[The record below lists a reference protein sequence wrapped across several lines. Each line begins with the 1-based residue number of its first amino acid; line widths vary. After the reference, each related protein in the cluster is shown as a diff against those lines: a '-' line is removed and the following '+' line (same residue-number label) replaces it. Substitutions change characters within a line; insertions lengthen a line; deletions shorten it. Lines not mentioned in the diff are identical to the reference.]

1 MFTKTFAKIRTMLAA
16 LLVSL
21 CTQAEVELPEEFHA
35 AEPKMQL
42 YLAYA
47 EFKMAHYEVARE
59 MWLHISGKG
68 SGEAAF
74 NLGIL
79 YEQGMGVEKD
89 LMVARDYY
97 LHAAEKGSRAGAY
110 QVGLMHMNH
119 PELVNAEIATH
130 WLTIAALDGDE
141 DAADMLKSIN
151 MGGAAEDSPMLK
163 VRQLIAKGEVDQAR
177 ELLIEM
183 AEATP
188 PNYEAVTRLAWLYET
203 GLGVEQDIDRAGELF
218 KVAAEAGNAEAQ
230 YALSV
235 MYETGV
241 GQPMDKAQSRHWL
254 QLSADQNYQ
263 PALEKRGDN
272 PAEKP

>member
-1 MFTKTFAKIRTMLAA
+1 MFAKTRILLIT

-21 CTQAEVELPEEFHA
+21 CAQAEVELSEEFHA

-59 MWLHISGKG
+59 MWLHITGKG

-89 LMVARDYY
+89 LLQARDYY
-97 LHAAEKGSRAGAY
+97 LQAADKGSRAGAY
-110 QVGLMHMNH
+110 QVGLIHMNH
-119 PELVNAEIATH
+119 PDLVSAEIATH

-151 MGGAAEDSPMLK
+151 LGDDAEDDPILK
-163 VRQLIAKGEVDQAR
+163 VRQLIARGEVDQAR

-183 AEATP
+183 AEASP
-188 PNYEAVTRLAWLYET
+188 PDYVAMTRLAWLYET
-203 GLGVEQDIDRAGELF
+203 GLGVEQDINRAGELF
-218 KVAAEAGNAEAQ
+218 KIAAEGGNAEAQ

-241 GQPMDKAQSRHWL
+241 GQLKDTDLSQYWL
-254 QLSADQNYQ
+254 QQSAKQHYQ
-263 PALEKRGDN
+263 PAVEKVGEN
-272 PAEKP
+272 GVSLP

>member
-1 MFTKTFAKIRTMLAA
+1 MFTTTFAKTRILLIT

-21 CTQAEVELPEEFHA
+21 CAQAEVELSEEFHA

-59 MWLHISGKG
+59 MWLHITGKG

-79 YEQGMGVEKD
+79 YEQGMGVEKN
-89 LMVARDYY
+89 LVTARDYY
-97 LHAAEKGSRAGAY
+97 LEAAEKGSRAGAY

-119 PELVNAEIATH
+119 PDLVSAETATH

-151 MGGAAEDSPMLK
+151 TGGTAADSPMLK
-163 VRQLIAKGEVDQAR
+163 VRQLIAKGDVDQAR
-177 ELLIEM
+177 ELLIDM

-241 GQPMDKAQSRHWL
+241 GQPQDTVQSLHWL
-254 QLSADQNYQ
+254 QLSASQQYQ
-263 PALEKRGDN
+263 PAVEKIATN
-272 PAEKP
+272 QSSVP